1 MILSKKY
8 NEIMD
13 QVRVTNEMKQRVI
26 QNVKAQMEKE
36 SMTEGKAQNK
46 AGTIQK
52 QESAKMPESGK
63 IIRSRFL
70 TYSRTSRYLSVAACI
85 MMLLV
90 GGLTVPRLLHRENRF
105 SPDPTDA
112 AVGMAPGETMVGL
125 EVPGSEAGQEE
136 LGGQAGAMVGNGMVE
151 VESLAELSQALG
163 FSVPEVKNIPF
174 EVTNT
179 VYTNG
184 WNTFAQIEYQG
195 GDLEKDQEESQ
206 DENQMEGQTAA
217 EEVLFRKA
225 RGTDDISGDYNV
237 YSDVKKITV
246 NEVSVTLKGEQGQY
260 KLAIWQQDG
269 FTYSLSWEP
278 GGNEE
283 TFAEMLQSIQ

>member
-1 MILSKKY
+1 MSKKY

-13 QVRVTNEMKQRVI
+13 QVRVTDEMKQRVL
-26 QNVKAQMEKE
+26 QNVKDQMEAEITGGERSE
-36 SMTEGKAQNK
+36 SKSGR
-46 AGTIQK
+46 IQK
-52 QESAKMPESGK
+52 QESEKTPESGK
-63 IIRSRFL
+63 IIRNLFL
-70 TYSRTSRYLSVAACI
+70 TYGRTSRYLSVAACI

-90 GGLTVPRLLHRENRF
+90 GGMTVPRLLHRGNGLPPEQ
-105 SPDPTDA
+105 TGE

-151 VESLAELSQALG
+151 VDSLAELSQALG
-163 FSVPEVKNIPF
+163 FSVPEVKHIPF
-174 EVTNT
+174 EVTGI

-184 WNTFAQIEYQG
+184 WNEFAQVEYQG
-195 GDLEKDQEESQ
+195 GDLEKGQEESPA
-206 DENQMEGQTAA
+206 ENQMEGQTVA

-225 RGTDDISGDYNV
+225 RGTDDISGDYNA
-237 YSDVKKITV
+237 YSDVKEITV
-246 NEVSVTLKGEQGQY
+246 NETAVTLKGENGQY

-278 GGNEE
+278 GGSEDVF
-283 TFAEMLQSIQ
+283 TEMIRSIP